1 MIIVVTATI
10 TMIAVYTS
18 PDTTPDVA
26 PTPATIKP
34 TSPLDTI
41 PIPTLIALLLSLR
54 NIIEGNPQ
62 PSILVAMAIE
72 TRIPAISNTS
82 RLMPRKSTC
91 APIIAKN
98 NGAKIICN
106 L

>member
-1 MIIVVTATI
+1 
-10 TMIAVYTS
+10 MIAVYTS
-18 PDTTPDVA
+18 PDITPEVA

-54 NIIEGNPQ
+54 NMSEGNPQ
-62 PSILVAMAIE
+62 PSIFVTIAMRIS
-72 TRIPAISNTS
+72 IPANNNTS
-82 RLMPRKSTC
+82 RLIPRRSTC
-91 APIIAKN
+91 APIIAKKS
-98 NGAKIICN
+98 GAKIICN